1 MIKGLILAGR
11 SKDEIAS
18 LFNECPRRSQDSRR
32 VREGERQEKGGS
44 KGKGTQEKRA
54 TEDSTIKN
62 LPVEERREVQR
73 LATKYS
79 WKLKG

>member
-1 MIKGLILAGR
+1 MRKLQPLVKQVIKKRLARLIKGLILAGR

-54 TEDSTIKN
+54 TEDSTIKKF
-62 LPVEERREVQR
+62 
-73 LATKYS
+73 A
-79 WKLKG
+79 G